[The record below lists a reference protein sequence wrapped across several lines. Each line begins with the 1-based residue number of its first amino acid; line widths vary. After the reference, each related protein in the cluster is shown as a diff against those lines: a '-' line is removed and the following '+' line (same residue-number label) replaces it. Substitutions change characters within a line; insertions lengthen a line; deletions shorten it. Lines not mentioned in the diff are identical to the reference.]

1 MPGIE
6 GDGAMSLVRHAAP
19 TLEMVAARAG
29 VSRATVSRVVNGSPK
44 VNPASVESV
53 RDAIAE
59 LGYVPNRAAR
69 SLASA
74 HSHAIA
80 LVVPED
86 ITRFFGDVF
95 FASIVAGI
103 NGRLEQSDYVLNLM
117 VASQDPGGK
126 TERYLL
132 GGAVDGAVVV
142 SHHTSDHFLERIG
155 DAIPLVFGGRPGLER
170 IDTWV
175 VDVDN
180 EEGGAVAARRLVER
194 GCTHIATIT
203 GPTDMQ
209 SALERTHGW
218 RRVLEEAG
226 LVPGPAIDGDFS
238 MIGGALA
245 ARELLEQYP
254 EVDGVFVA
262 SDLMASGAMPVLL
275 DGGRRIPQDV
285 AVVGYDDSP
294 AALACP
300 VPLTTVLQPS
310 EAMGR
315 EMADI
320 LLDLLDGNDRQRS
333 TIMPIELIERE
344 SA

>member
-1 MPGIE
+1 MPDPGE
-6 GDGAMSLVRHAAP
+6 ETDMSAVRHVAP

-29 VSRATVSRVVNGSPK
+29 VSRATVSRVVNGSDK

-53 RDAIAE
+53 RAAISE

-74 HSHAIA
+74 QSHAIA

-103 NGRLEQSDYVLNLM
+103 NDRLEQSDYVLNLM
-117 VASQDPGGK
+117 VASSDPGAK
-126 TERYLL
+126 NSRYLM

-155 DAIPLVFGGRPGLER
+155 DAIPLVFGGRPGLDK

-180 EEGGAVAARRLVER
+180 EEGGAVAASRLVER
-194 GCTHIATIT
+194 GCRHVATIS

-209 SALERTHGW
+209 SANERTRGW
-218 RRVLEEAG
+218 RRVVAAAG
-226 LVPGPAIDGDFS
+226 LEPGPAISGDFTAL
-238 MIGGALA
+238 GGAQA
-245 ARELLEQYP
+245 MRELLARYP

-262 SDLMASGAMPVLL
+262 SDLMASAALPVLL
-275 DGGRRIPQDV
+275 DSGRRIPEDV

-294 AALACP
+294 HAVQGP
-300 VPLTTVLQPS
+300 VQLTTVKQPS

-320 LLDLLDGNDRQRS
+320 LLDVLAGNERPWS
-333 TIMPIELIERE
+333 TILPIELVERD

>member
-1 MPGIE
+1 MSILD
-6 GDGAMSLVRHAAP
+6 GDHDVTAVRHAAP

-29 VSRATVSRVVNGSPK
+29 VSRATVSRVVNGSDK
-44 VNPASVESV
+44 VNPSSIEAV
-53 RDAIAE
+53 RQAIAE

-74 HSHAIA
+74 QSHAIA

-95 FASIVAGI
+95 FASIVAGL
-103 NGRLEQSDYVLNLM
+103 NDRLDQSDYVLNLM

-155 DAIPLVFGGRPGLER
+155 DAIPLVFGGRPGLEN

-194 GCTHIATIT
+194 GCTKIATIT

-209 SALERTHGW
+209 SALERTRGW
-218 RRVLEEAG
+218 KRVVEAAG
-226 LVPGPAIDGDFS
+226 LEPGPQVDGDFS
-238 MIGGALA
+238 MVGGALA
-245 ARELLEQYP
+245 MRELLDQYP
-254 EVDGVFVA
+254 DVDGVFVA
-262 SDLMASGAMPVLL
+262 SDLMASGAMPVILES
-275 DGGRRIPQDV
+275 GRRIPEDV

-315 EMADI
+315 AMADI
-320 LLDLLDGNDRQRS
+320 LLDVLAGGERQRS
-333 TIMPIELIERE
+333 TIMPIELVERE